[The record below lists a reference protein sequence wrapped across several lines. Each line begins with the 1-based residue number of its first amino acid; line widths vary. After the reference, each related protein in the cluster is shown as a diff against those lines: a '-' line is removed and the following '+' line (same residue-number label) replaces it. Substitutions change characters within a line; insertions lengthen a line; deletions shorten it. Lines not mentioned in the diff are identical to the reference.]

1 VVTDEQDIAGLIDPR
16 PQILQRARPEGRGIG
31 FGVGTLRQAATRLAD
46 FRSPANRFKTR
57 DLVALLLS
65 HGARSWRAS
74 QPAAHVRIRVFA
86 PNGRPA
92 VRIDL
97 AAPDTTDR

>member
-1 VVTDEQDIAGLIDPR
+1 VVTGEQEAAETIDARVVDAR
-16 PQILQRARPEGRGIG
+16 PQSRGG
-31 FGVGTLRQAATRLAD
+31 AFGVSTLRQAATRLAD
-46 FRSPANRFKTR
+46 FRSQGNRFKTR

-74 QPAAHVRIRVFA
+74 QPPANVRVKVFA

-97 AAPDTTDR
+97 AVSNAAVR

>member
-1 VVTDEQDIAGLIDPR
+1 VVTGEQDAAGIVEPR
-16 PQILQRARPEGRGIG
+16 PQERRPAIYPQARGIG
-31 FGVGTLRQAATRLAD
+31 FSTLRQAATRLAD
-46 FRSPANRFKTR
+46 FRSPGNRFKTR

-74 QPAAHVRIRVFA
+74 QPAARVRVRVFA
-86 PNGRPA
+86 PDGHPA

-97 AAPDTTDR
+97 DAPGITAR

>member
-1 VVTDEQDIAGLIDPR
+1 MVDALVVDTR
-16 PQILQRARPEGRGIG
+16 PQSRGVG
-31 FGVGTLRQAATRLAD
+31 FGVSTLRQAATRLAD
-46 FRSPANRFKTR
+46 FRSQGSRFKTR

-74 QPAAHVRIRVFA
+74 QPPAHVRIKVFA

-97 AAPDTTDR
+97 AVPGTAVR

>member
-1 VVTDEQDIAGLIDPR
+1 MVTGEKEAAGIVDTHTVGPR
-16 PQILQRARPEGRGIG
+16 LQSR
-31 FGVGTLRQAATRLAD
+31 GVGFSVSSLRQAATRLAD
-46 FRSPANRFKTR
+46 FRSQGNRFKTR

-74 QPAAHVRIRVFA
+74 QPPAHVRVKVFA
-86 PNGRPA
+86 PDGRPA

-97 AAPDTTDR
+97 AVPEPILR

>member
-1 VVTDEQDIAGLIDPR
+1 VVTEEQDAAGTIDPR
-16 PQILQRARPEGRGIG
+16 PQARSALHPQGRGIG
-31 FGVGTLRQAATRLAD
+31 FSTLRQAATRLAD
-46 FRSPANRFKTR
+46 FRSPGNRFKTR

-74 QPAAHVRIRVFA
+74 QPPAHVRVKVFA
-86 PNGRPA
+86 PDGRPA

-97 AAPDTTDR
+97 DTSQVVAR

>member
-1 VVTDEQDIAGLIDPR
+1 MITGEQDAAGIVDPR
-16 PQILQRARPEGRGIG
+16 PQGQAHDRGRGIG

-46 FRSPANRFKTR
+46 FRSQGNRFKTR

-74 QPAAHVRIRVFA
+74 QPPAHVRLRVFA
-86 PNGRPA
+86 PDGRPA
-92 VRIDL
+92 VRIGI
-97 AAPDTTDR
+97 AVPEKPFR

>member
-1 VVTDEQDIAGLIDPR
+1 VVTGEQETAGIADVGIADSR
-16 PQILQRARPEGRGIG
+16 PQGRGAG
-31 FGVGTLRQAATRLAD
+31 FGVNALRQAATRLAD
-46 FRSPANRFKTR
+46 FRSQGNRFKTR

-74 QPAAHVRIRVFA
+74 QPPAHVRVKVFA

-92 VRIDL
+92 VHIDL
-97 AAPDTTDR
+97 AAPDTVVR

>member
-1 VVTDEQDIAGLIDPR
+1 MVTGEQEAAGNTGPR
-16 PQILQRARPEGRGIG
+16 FDTRPPGRGVG
-31 FGVGTLRQAATRLAD
+31 FGVSTLRQAATRLAD
-46 FRSPANRFKTR
+46 FRSQSNRFKTR

-74 QPAAHVRIRVFA
+74 QPAAHVRVKVFA
-86 PNGRPA
+86 PDGRPA

-97 AAPDTTDR
+97 DVPGTIIR

>member
-1 VVTDEQDIAGLIDPR
+1 MVTGEQEAAGIVDTRIADSR
-16 PQILQRARPEGRGIG
+16 PQGRGVG
-31 FGVGTLRQAATRLAD
+31 FGVSTLRQAANRLAD
-46 FRSPANRFKTR
+46 FRSQGNRFKTR

-74 QPAAHVRIRVFA
+74 QPTAHVRVKVFA

-97 AAPDTTDR
+97 ASPGTAVR

>member
-1 VVTDEQDIAGLIDPR
+1 VVTGEKEAAGIVGTGAAGPR
-16 PQILQRARPEGRGIG
+16 PQSR
-31 FGVGTLRQAATRLAD
+31 GVGFSVSSLRHAATRLAD
-46 FRSPANRFKTR
+46 FRSQGNRFKTR

-74 QPAAHVRIRVFA
+74 QPPAHVRVKVFA
-86 PNGRPA
+86 PDGRPA

-97 AAPDTTDR
+97 AVPGR